1 MSKSSSLTSAVAE
14 RYATSLFDLAHESK
28 CVDAVEKELSS
39 CLSSIELNSDLKR
52 LVFSPVFSSVEQ
64 EKAVAALCKEAGMG
78 KNTASRYVANF
89 LCVVASNRRLFLL
102 PAIVSAFRGLAAKF
116 RGEISAEVVSAQK
129 LTSAQEKELKA
140 TLKAVA
146 GKDVSL
152 RTTVNPDILGG
163 LIVRLGSRQIDT
175 SLSSKLSSLK
185 LALKEVG

>member
-1 MSKSSSLTSAVAE
+1 MSKSSSLTSAGAE

-39 CLSSIELNSDLKR
+39 CLSSIESNSDLKR